1 MNWHLINKEE
11 ALQLTGSLPTG
22 LSVTQSEE
30 RLQVYGRNELFEKKK
45 KPAWLLFLL
54 QFKDTMILILL
65 AAAVLSGMIGDVK
78 DTVVILI
85 IVGFNAVV
93 GFVQEYRAEKAMD
106 ALKKMSAPSAT
117 VLRNGL
123 PVQVGATEL
132 VPGDVVLLEAGNMV
146 PADIRLLESH
156 SIKIEEAS
164 LTGESHAVEKQTDEL
179 HGEQL
184 PLGDRTNM
192 AYKSTLVTY
201 GRGSGVVVATG
212 MNTEIGRIAQ
222 LLQEDEVLTPL
233 QVRLAEFSKKLSF
246 AILSICA
253 VIYATGLLRGEDPLR
268 MLMTAI
274 SVAVAGIPE
283 ALPAVVTI
291 ALALGAQRMVQKN
304 ALIRKLPS
312 VETLGSVTFIC
323 TDKTGTLTQNQMT
336 VTQIW
341 TVDGSPQAVDG
352 LQETETPPLFV
363 PLASHL
369 TPKDGL
375 LLAMSLNHNV
385 KKDESGELVGE
396 STEVALA
403 VFGEAN
409 LTALR
414 PADYPRVAELPFDS
428 VRKMMTTVHR
438 RSDGKFLVIAKGAL
452 EAVLEACADD
462 TDETAMTATAE
473 KMAANGLRVLAY
485 GYRVLD
491 ELPGERDFSSLET
504 RLQCL
509 GIAGMMDP
517 PREEATQ
524 AIADC
529 QAAGIV
535 PVMITGDHPVT
546 ATAIARQIG
555 ILTSPDDRIITGAA
569 LLKLPEQE
577 FKEEIERIKVYARVS
592 PEQKL
597 QIVKALQSKGQFVAM
612 TGDGVNDAPALRRA
626 NIGVAMGITGTDVS
640 KEAAH
645 MILLDDNF
653 ATIVKAVR
661 EGRRIFENIRK
672 FIKYILTGNSGEIWT
687 IFLAPLAG
695 LPIPLLPIQ
704 ILWVNLVT
712 DGLPA
717 LALAGEPAEKNIM
730 QLPPRKPGESIFAHG
745 LGWHVLWVGL
755 LIGAICLGVQA
766 WAMHHDDPKW
776 QTYVFTVL
784 CFCQMTHVLAI
795 RSEHFFLFRQ
805 GIFSNLPLIGAILF
819 TFVMQ
824 LALLYVPFLQKIF
837 STQALT
843 WAELGGCIAVSFIVF
858 HAVEMEKLVRK
869 WRKNQRGGV
878 VQPIKTGSR

>member
-1 MNWHLINKEE
+1 MFVTID
-11 ALQLTGSLPTG
+11 ASIFQLRGIESSGIITGNAIGSSICQISMILGIAGFFHNFT
-22 LSVTQSEE
+22 LSKK
-30 RLQVYGRNELFEKKK
+30 ELFRDGL
-45 KPAWLLFLL
+45 ALLASIGLVFVIGWDGVVSRADGLV
-54 QFKDTMILILL
+54 LL
-65 AAAVLSGMIGDVK
+65 AAYLIYYVVLWRTNRKVTTEQVTHEHQRNLKLAGYL
-78 DTVVILI
+78 LI
-85 IVGFNAVV
+85 
-93 GFVQEYRAEKAMD
+93 GFVALVFSSHLVVKNAMFFAEKCGVAQSFVGIVLIGLGTSLPELAVSTGA
-106 ALKKMSAPSAT
+106 ALRKSGEMS
-117 VLRNGL
+117 
-123 PVQVGATEL
+123 VGNIMGSNIFDTL
-132 VPGDVVLLEAGNMV
+132 VPVGLGGSISQILMENNLL
-146 PADIRLLESH
+146 
-156 SIKIEEAS
+156 K
-164 LTGESHAVEKQTDEL
+164 
-179 HGEQL
+179 
-184 PLGDRTNM
+184 
-192 AYKSTLVTY
+192 
-201 GRGSGVVVATG
+201 
-212 MNTEIGRIAQ
+212 
-222 LLQEDEVLTPL
+222 
-233 QVRLAEFSKKLSF
+233 
-246 AILSICA
+246 
-253 VIYATGLLRGEDPLR
+253 
-268 MLMTAI
+268 
-274 SVAVAGIPE
+274 
-283 ALPAVVTI
+283 
-291 ALALGAQRMVQKN
+291 
-304 ALIRKLPS
+304 
-312 VETLGSVTFIC
+312 
-323 TDKTGTLTQNQMT
+323 
-336 VTQIW
+336 
-341 TVDGSPQAVDG
+341 TVDGSPQAGDG
-352 LQETETPPLFV
+352 SKEVETPPL
-363 PLASHL
+363 LAPHVSNL
-369 TPKDGL
+369 TPEDGL
-375 LLAMSLNHNV
+375 LLAMSLNHDV
-385 KKDESGELVGE
+385 TKDESGELVGE
-396 STEVALA
+396 STEVALS

-409 LTALR
+409 LTALQ
-414 PADYPRVAELPFDS
+414 PADYPRVGELPFDS

-462 TDETAMTATAE
+462 TDKTAMTAAAE
-473 KMAANGLRVLAY
+473 KMAENGLRVLAY
-485 GYRVLD
+485 GYRILD
-491 ELPGERDFSSLET
+491 ELPAERDCSSLET

-509 GIAGMMDP
+509 GIAGMIDP

-529 QAAGIV
+529 LAAGIV
-535 PVMITGDHPVT
+535 PVMITGDHPAT

-555 ILTSPDDRIITGAA
+555 ILTSPDDKTITGAA
-569 LLKLPEQE
+569 LQKLSEQE
-577 FKEEIERIKVYARVS
+577 FKDKIERIKVYARVS

-712 DGLPA
+712 DGFPA

-766 WAMHHDDPKW
+766 WAMHHNDPKW

-784 CFCQMTHVLAI
+784 CFSQMTHVLAI

-805 GIFSNLPLIGAILF
+805 GIFGNLPLIGAVLF

-843 WAELGGCIAVSFIVF
+843 LAELGGCIAVSLIVF

-869 WRKNQRGGV
+869 WRNNK
-878 VQPIKTGSR
+878 